1 MQAPQFWF
9 TPPDAPHIAARL
21 LSPLGWLYA
30 AATARRLRQ
39 PSALTAQCPVLCVG
53 NINAGGTGKTPTVIA
68 LVQLLL
74 AMGKRPHIV
83 TRGYGGQ
90 AQGPLEV
97 NPRYHRAE
105 QVGDEPLLLA
115 AFATT
120 WVAKNRVQGVQA
132 AQNAGADVIVLDDGF
147 QDPSVTK
154 TLSLVIVD
162 AAHGFGNGKCIPAG
176 PLREAVPIGLARA
189 DAIISIGPEKAQR
202 AFKKQWGHIL
212 NLPHF
217 EAKVMPLAMGMDWS
231 SGRYLAFAGIGHPE
245 KFFTTLRGL
254 GAELVHC
261 EALSDHQS
269 LSATLMGR
277 LQAQAQ
283 ALQAQLVTT
292 EKDAVRLP
300 EGFQGEVL
308 TLPVRLEVQ
317 DTDGFSA
324 MITKAIT
331 DTKS

>member
-21 LSPLGWLYA
+21 LSPLGQLYA

-39 PSALTAQCPVLCVG
+39 PSTLTAQCPVLCVG

-97 NPRYHRAE
+97 NPRYQRAE

-120 WVAKNRVQGVQA
+120 WVAKNRAQGVQA
-132 AQNAGADVIVLDDGF
+132 AQNAGADVIVMDDGF

-154 TLSLVIVD
+154 ALSLVIVD
-162 AAHGFGNGKCIPAG
+162 AARGFGNGKCIPAG
-176 PLREAVPIGLARA
+176 PLREPVPTGLARA
-189 DAIISIGPEKAQR
+189 DAIVSIGPEKAQR
-202 AFKKQWGHIL
+202 AFNKQWGHVL

-217 EAKVMPLAMGMDWS
+217 EAKVTPLAMGMDWS

-300 EGFQGEVL
+300 DGFQGEVL

-317 DTDGFSA
+317 DTDGFSTIIGEA
-324 MITKAIT
+324 VS
-331 DTKS
+331 DTAS